1 LRGVMGSPLNRLA
14 HLVRG
19 LGDLM
24 GLTPLIDRLISQS
37 EIVTID
43 GRKYVRKRYLKEVGI
58 IKWIP
63 PTILF
68 RVSYPF
74 TLSPRERFKRELD
87 FMTYGWQGFVRTPK
101 PVHVDEEKLEILRE
115 YVEGNVINYLRDS
128 EPLGKALALIH
139 SEGWALGDVK
149 PTNFLVDN
157 DSTHVYVIDAEQS
170 VRTNN
175 LTHKAWDIALSA
187 FFASYAYLSDLT
199 TYESFLQEFLRE
211 YVRRWEGG
219 VAVLKELSSMR
230 FGGIFLIMPLPHVF
244 ALADMIDAIIEEQKR
259 SM

>member
-1 LRGVMGSPLNRLA
+1 MGSPLDRLA

-37 EIVTID
+37 EIVIID
-43 GRKYVRKRYLKEVGI
+43 GRKYVRKKYLKEVGI

-74 TLSPRERFKRELD
+74 TLSPRERFKRELN
-87 FMTYGWQGFVRTPK
+87 FMTYDWQSFVRTPK
-101 PVHVDEEKLEILRE
+101 LVHTDEEKLEILRE

-128 EPLGKALALIH
+128 EALGRALALIH
-139 SEGWALGDVK
+139 GEGWALGDVK
-149 PTNFLVDN
+149 PTNFLVDE
-157 DSTHVYVIDAEQS
+157 DSMHVYVIDAEQS
-170 VRTNN
+170 VRTND
-175 LTHKAWDIALSA
+175 LTYKAWDIALSA

-199 TYESFLQEFLRE
+199 AYESFLQEFLKE
-211 YVRRWEGG
+211 YIHRWKGG
-219 VAVLKELSSMR
+219 VAVLRELSSMK

-244 ALADMIDAIIEEQKR
+244 ALADIIDAIIEEEKR
-259 SM
+259 DVPA

>member
-1 LRGVMGSPLNRLA
+1 MGSPLNRLA
-14 HLVRG
+14 HLVKG

-37 EIVTID
+37 EIVVID

-74 TLSPRERFKRELD
+74 TLSPRERFKRELN

-101 PVHVDEEKLEILRE
+101 PVHIDEENLEILRE
-115 YVEGNVINYLRDS
+115 YVEGSVINYLRDS
-128 EPLGKALALIH
+128 EPLGRALALIH
-139 SEGWALGDVK
+139 GEGWALGDVK
-149 PTNFLVDN
+149 PTNFLVN
-157 DSTHVYVIDAEQS
+157 KDSTHVYVIDAEQS
-170 VRTNN
+170 VRTND
-175 LTHKAWDIALSA
+175 LTHKAWDITLTA

-199 TYESFLQEFLRE
+199 AYEAFLQEFLRE
-211 YVRRWEGG
+211 YVRGWEGG
-219 VAVLKELSSMR
+219 IAVLRELSSMR

-244 ALADMIDAIIEEQKR
+244 TLADMIDSIIEEEKR
-259 SM
+259 SV

>member
-1 LRGVMGSPLNRLA
+1 MGSPLSRLA

-37 EIVTID
+37 EIVIID
-43 GRKYVRKRYLKEVGI
+43 GKKYVRKRYLKEVGI

-74 TLSPRERFKRELD
+74 TLSPKERFKRELS
-87 FMTYGWQGFVRTPK
+87 FLTYGWQGFVRTPK
-101 PVHVDEEKLEILRE
+101 PISIDEDKLEILRE
-115 YVEGNVINYLRDS
+115 YVEGDVVNYLRDS
-128 EPLGKALALIH
+128 EPLGRALAMIH
-139 SEGWALGDVK
+139 GEGWALGDVK
-149 PTNFLVDN
+149 PTNFLVDK
-157 DSTHVYVIDAEQS
+157 DSMHVYVIDAEQS
-170 VRTNN
+170 VRTND
-175 LTHKAWDIALSA
+175 LTHKAWDIALSV
-187 FFASYAYLSDLT
+187 FFASYAYLSNLT
-199 TYESFLQEFLRE
+199 AYESFLQDFLRE
-211 YVRRWEGG
+211 YTHGWEGG

-244 ALADMIDAIIEEQKR
+244 ALADMVDAMVEEERKDR
-259 SM
+259 PA